1 MNRMRKLLVA
11 MLVLAI
17 AVPAGATSV
26 TGVKVTRLRRGTSND
41 VFVQVS
47 VPPGTLDCLSS
58 PIAAQEVYVFDGE
71 TSNGRI
77 LDALLLAAYS
87 ANKTVDIVGTGTCRT
102 FTTPPPFTFTTRFEF
117 IDSAVIR

>member
-1 MNRMRKLLVA
+1 MRKIVVA
-11 MLVLAI
+11 LLVLAV

-26 TGVKVTRLRRGTSND
+26 TGVKVTRLRRGVSND

-47 VPPGTLDCLSS
+47 VPPGTLDCLSTL
-58 PIAAQEVYVFDGE
+58 PANEVYVFDGE
-71 TSNGRI
+71 TPNGRI

-102 FTTPPPFTFTTRFEF
+102 FTVGPFTSRFEF